1 MPDTTSRR
9 NSCQII
15 NADDNNLITELN
27 DGNEQNDISVYIDD

>member
-15 NADDNNLITELN
+15 NADDNNLNAELN
-27 DGNEQNDISVYIDD
+27 DENEQNDITVYIDD